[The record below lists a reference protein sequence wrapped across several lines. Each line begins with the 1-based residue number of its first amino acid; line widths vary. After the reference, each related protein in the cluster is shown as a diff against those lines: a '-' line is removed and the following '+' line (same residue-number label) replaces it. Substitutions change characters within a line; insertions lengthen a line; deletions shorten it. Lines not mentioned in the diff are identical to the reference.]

1 MIDLLVVGGG
11 PAGLATAIYG
21 AKAGLEVVVV
31 ERRSGPIDKACGE
44 GLMPHTLRH
53 LERLGVHPHGKPF
66 RGISYR
72 DGSRHVDAPF
82 KRGAGRG
89 VRRTVL
95 HGALLDAAANAGVQ
109 IYHDHVS
116 EISQD
121 ATSVRAGHWRARYLA
136 AADGLHSPIRR
147 SLGLE
152 RPSPG
157 ARRWGIR
164 RHVPT
169 APWSDYVEV
178 HWAPGAEAYVTPIA
192 DDCVGVAMLTSRRGG
207 FDSHL
212 AEFPALRD
220 RIERRQHDPDR
231 AAGPLRQRVS
241 RRAAGRVLL
250 VGDAAGYV
258 DALTGEGLGLAFGA
272 AELLV
277 KAVVAERTD
286 SYDRQWR
293 QMTRRYRFLTAG
305 LLQASG
311 FPAVRAHIVPAA
323 AAMPS
328 VFAGVVNLLA
338 NEKQAV
344 PTFLGH

>member
-21 AKAGLEVVVV
+21 AEAGLEVVVV
-31 ERRSGPIDKACGE
+31 ERRNGPIDKACGE

-53 LERLGVHPHGKPF
+53 LERLGVHPYGKPF

-72 DGSRHVDAPF
+72 DGSRHVEASF
-82 KRGAGRG
+82 KCGAGRG

-95 HGALLDAAANAGVQ
+95 HSALLDAAANAGVQ
-109 IYHDHVS
+109 IYHDQVS

-121 ATSVRAGHWRARYLA
+121 ATSVRAGHWQARYLA

-164 RHVPT
+164 RHVRT

-178 HWAPGAEAYVTPIA
+178 HWSPGAEAYVTPIA
-192 DDCVGVAMLTSRRGG
+192 DDCVGVAMLKSRRGT

-220 RIERRQHDPDR
+220 RIEGQPHDADR

-277 KAVVAERTD
+277 KAIVAERTD
-286 SYDRQWR
+286 TYDRQWR
-293 QMTRRYRFLTAG
+293 QMTRRYRMLTAG
-305 LLQASG
+305 LLSASG
-311 FPAVRAHIVPAA
+311 VPVVRSHIVPAA
-323 AAMPS
+323 AAMPT
-328 VFAGVVNLLA
+328 VFASVVNLLA
-338 NEKQAV
+338 NEKPGV
-344 PTFLGH
+344 PAFLGH